1 VSQLP
6 RKLTRTE
13 RAIKKACPKCG
24 AEKGAQCTRT
34 QPSFLAQERQH
45 YTPAA
50 LANLAKMGQPLERPH
65 NERFH
70 ALPDNPQARWEKQQA
85 RVARA
90 QELAEIRAAARNAI
104 LRDQGE
110 PSYSWK
116 RRQVRALLMQQA
128 MEKRFTRFEMLVRF
142 FANHGDIFQ
151 EPTR

>member
-1 VSQLP
+1 MSQPP

-13 RAIKKACPKCG
+13 RALKKPCPKCG
-24 AEKGAQCTRT
+24 AVKGEQCTRT
-34 QPSFLAQERQH
+34 QPSLAQTRQH
-45 YTPAA
+45 YTKAA
-50 LANLAKMGQPLERPH
+50 LAKLASMGQPLERPH

-90 QELAEIRAAARNAI
+90 QELAEMRAAARQAI

-110 PSYSWK
+110 PSYSWR

-142 FANHGDIFQ
+142 FVNHGDIFK

>member
-1 VSQLP
+1 VSQSP

-13 RAIKKACPKCG
+13 RALKKVCPKCG
-24 AEKGAQCTRT
+24 AEKGAKCTRT
-34 QPSFLAQERQH
+34 QPSLAQTRQH
-45 YTPAA
+45 YTKAA
-50 LANLAKMGQPLERPH
+50 LAKLASMGQPLERPH

-90 QELAEIRAAARNAI
+90 QELAEIRAAARQAI

-110 PSYSWK
+110 PSYSWR

-142 FANHGDIFQ
+142 FGQHGDIFK